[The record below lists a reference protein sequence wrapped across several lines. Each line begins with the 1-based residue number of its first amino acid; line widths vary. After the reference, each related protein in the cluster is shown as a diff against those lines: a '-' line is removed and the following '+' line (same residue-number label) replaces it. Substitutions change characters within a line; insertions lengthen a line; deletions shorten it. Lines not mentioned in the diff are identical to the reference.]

1 VFGFELDEIDTRLN
15 DLEKN
20 LDTTFKGSSSSAAA
34 AAEQPFTDDTTQ

>member
-34 AAEQPFTDDTTQ
+34 VEQPFTDDTTQ